1 MEGFAL
7 ILIGAAIFSHSWYLL
22 GMYSDARPVG
32 VIMAALAAGILI
44 TLTMQPQVVGY
55 MGSNGVQLVG
65 EMTMMKMLI
74 VMWAVYAGIV
84 AAQGWWD
91 LEERSIGLYAV
102 PLAISSA
109 MAIFFF
115 ATQLWEHDDIAG
127 VSAGGVT
134 ATMTGA
140 TAILTVLA
148 AVMFAYMAKPVSAL
162 KPVAGWFMLV
172 GSIGVMVIGL
182 AIISTVIAY

>member
-22 GMYSDARPVG
+22 GLYSDARPVG
-32 VIMAALAAGILI
+32 IVMAALAAGILI

-74 VMWAVYAGIV
+74 VMWAVYAVIV

-91 LEERSIGLYAV
+91 LEERSIGLYAA
-102 PLAISSA
+102 PLAVASA
-109 MAIFFF
+109 MGIFFF
-115 ATQLWEHDDIAG
+115 ATQLSEHSDIAG
-127 VSAGGVT
+127 VDADGVT

-148 AVMFAYMAKPVSAL
+148 VVLFAYMAKPVYAL
-162 KPVAGWFMLV
+162 KSVAGWFMLA
-172 GSIGVMVIGL
+172 GSVGVMVIGL
-182 AIISTVIAY
+182 AIISTVVAY